1 MTGHGDYPSREF
13 GRRKEPHRVIIARGD
28 NVRSFTIS
36 PWLAGVGTVCGLALA
51 LGYVG
56 ATAYLV
62 LRDDIIQASAERQAE
77 MQLSYEDRISS
88 LRSRIDQLTS
98 RRVLEKRS
106 IDEQI
111 EEVVARQRDLDQ
123 RQADVARLIA
133 RAARTGIRVAAASP
147 LPPAKPEIDAPQLA
161 MDTSAPDAP
170 PAICDTPEPIEI
182 SPVLSLRGTK
192 SDYGPAAA
200 AAAAQ
205 AAGHPARPLRDLG
218 EDSASADATPA
229 RATAPTDQRTDLL
242 EDMNATLARMDDET
256 TMALDVIAVTAERDA
271 KTITTAADTLGLK
284 LAGTARGGLG
294 GPFVPLG
301 DVGFDKRLD
310 RASSAL
316 ERLETVKTA
325 ARGIPLAAPL
335 SGAATSSGF
344 GPRLDPFLG
353 RMAMHTGLDFR
364 GATGTTIKAPAPG
377 KVVFAGRNG
386 GYGKSVEIEH
396 PSGVTTRF
404 AHMSRVSVTKGET
417 VDLGE
422 TIGYVG
428 STGRSTGPHL
438 HYEVRINDRPMD
450 PMPFIKAGRKLSPL
464 LRN

>member
-161 MDTSAPDAP
+161 MDTSASDAP
-170 PAICDTPEPIEI
+170 PAIGGTPEPIEI

-200 AAAAQ
+200 A
-205 AAGHPARPLRDLG
+205 
-218 EDSASADATPA
+218 
-229 RATAPTDQRTDLL
+229 APTDQRTDLL

-417 VDLGE
+417 VGLGE

>member
-36 PWLAGVGTVCGLALA
+36 PWLAGFGTVCGLALA

-88 LRSRIDQLTS
+88 LRARIDQLTS

-111 EEVVARQRDLDQ
+111 EEVVARQRDLDE

-147 LPPAKPEIDAPQLA
+147 LPPAKPEIDAPLLA
-161 MDTSAPDAP
+161 MDAGGAGAP
-170 PAICDTPEPIEI
+170 PAIGGTPEPIEI
-182 SPVLSLRGTK
+182 SPVLSLRGTR
-192 SDYGPAAA
+192 SDHGPAAA

-205 AAGHPARPLRDLG
+205 AAGHPARPLRSMG
-218 EDSASADATPA
+218 EGGKSAASTPA
-229 RATAPTDQRTDLL
+229 RATAPADQRSNLL
-242 EDMNATLARMDDET
+242 EDMSETLARMDDET
-256 TMALDVIAVTAERDA
+256 TKALDVIAITATRDA
-271 KTITTAADTLGLK
+271 RTITAAADRLGLK
-284 LAGTARGGLG
+284 LAGKAEGGLG
-294 GPFVPLG
+294 GPFVPLAG
-301 DVGFDKRLD
+301 LAFDERLD
-310 RASSAL
+310 RATAAL
-316 ERLETVKTA
+316 DRLETVKTA

-335 SGAATSSGF
+335 PGAPTSSGF

-353 RMAMHTGLDFR
+353 GWPCT
-364 GATGTTIKAPAPG
+364 P
-377 KVVFAGRNG
+377 
-386 GYGKSVEIEH
+386 
-396 PSGVTTRF
+396 
-404 AHMSRVSVTKGET
+404 
-417 VDLGE
+417 
-422 TIGYVG
+422 G
-428 STGRSTGPHL
+428 STSVAR
-438 HYEVRINDRPMD
+438 RARPS
-450 PMPFIKAGRKLSPL
+450 RRR
-464 LRN
+464 LRAR